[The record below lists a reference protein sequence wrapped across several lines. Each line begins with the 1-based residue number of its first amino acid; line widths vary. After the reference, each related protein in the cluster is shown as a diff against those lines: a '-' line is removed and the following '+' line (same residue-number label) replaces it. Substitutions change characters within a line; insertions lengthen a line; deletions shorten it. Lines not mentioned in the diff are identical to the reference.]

1 MSHGLG
7 VSCPAALGSGLHAV
21 QLPVLSLTFTSGNSS
36 TSHWLQPWPR
46 QKLMDTW
53 MGCNNKVSLGTGGKA
68 MKSVDLIVSCY
79 KTVLLT
85 LLLAHLVV
93 DAPFLKLFKAKR
105 HGALGWPS
113 AWSATLLMAGGLELD
128 HIWGPF
134 QPQAILWFYYK
145 STTRLKHTHDFK
157 VGKINRSTLQIGGIT
172 ALLIF
177 TTSNVFF
184 SSYTL
189 HLLNNRVCI
198 LQLKVIH
205 KGSTRAPASGHATVI
220 AYMHIHCR
228 EM

>member
-46 QKLMDTW
+46 QKLMDIW

-128 HIWGPF
+128 DLWGPF
-134 QPQAILWFYYK
+134 KSKPFNDSLADLHSASYSQLKPGASVWCCAPWHHDVLFPAWGFGVWNLNPQSYLELWLITNLQTCEALLHFCVPQY
-145 STTRLKHTHDFK
+145 S
-157 VGKINRSTLQIGGIT
+157 RSVPRIT
-172 ALLIF
+172 ACEILLI
-177 TTSNVFF
+177 
-184 SSYTL
+184 
-189 HLLNNRVCI
+189 
-198 LQLKVIH
+198 LKYYV
-205 KGSTRAPASGHATVI
+205 
-220 AYMHIHCR
+220 
-228 EM
+228 